1 MRTKQY
7 KDEDKGGYTINVE
20 SFDIEDELE
29 RPRIMEDNNESLL
42 TMGLQYNDTKS
53 HDNDMSMENS
63 KEVILNADGT
73 DISTFT
79 TYQPSQMDE
88 HILDVLSRYNF
99 FPVEILS
106 LL

>member
-7 KDEDKGGYTINVE
+7 KDEDKGGYTINVG
-20 SFDIEDELE
+20 SFDIEDELG
-29 RPRIMEDNNESLL
+29 RPRIMEDNSESLL
-42 TMGLQYNDTKS
+42 TMGLQYNGTRN

-63 KEVILNADGT
+63 KEVILNADRT

-88 HILDVLSRYNF
+88 HILDIVSRYNF
-99 FPVEILS
+99 F
-106 LL
+106 